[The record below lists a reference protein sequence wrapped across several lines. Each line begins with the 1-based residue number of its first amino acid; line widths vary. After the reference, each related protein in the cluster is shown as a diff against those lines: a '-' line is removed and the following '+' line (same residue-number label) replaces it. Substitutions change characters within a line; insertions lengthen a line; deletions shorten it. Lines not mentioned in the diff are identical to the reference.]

1 MQISAVNAFWFD
13 PNRGDIVKRSFSSS
27 FSLRAD
33 ASRTG
38 NCRNLLTP
46 ASVRREALAERL
58 EKQWHELLLHATI
71 ERDPEKM
78 LRLTAKLDQCKRRVE
93 PVGKRNGNF

>member
-1 MQISAVNAFWFD
+1 M
-13 PNRGDIVKRSFSSS
+13 KRSFSLGAN
-27 FSLRAD
+27 SLMAG

-46 ASVRREALAERL
+46 ARVRREALAERL

-78 LRLTAKLDQCKRRVE
+78 LRLTAKLDQCKRRAE
-93 PVGKRNGNF
+93 PAGKRNGNY

>member
-1 MQISAVNAFWFD
+1 M
-13 PNRGDIVKRSFSSS
+13 KRSFS
-27 FSLRAD
+27 FSLRAA

-46 ASVRREALAERL
+46 ARVRREALEERL

-78 LRLTAKLDQCKRRVE
+78 LRLAPKLDQCKRRVE
-93 PVGKRNGNF
+93 LVGKRNGNF

>member
-1 MQISAVNAFWFD
+1 M
-13 PNRGDIVKRSFSSS
+13 KRSFS
-27 FSLRAD
+27 FSLRAG

-46 ASVRREALAERL
+46 ARVRREALAERL

-78 LRLTAKLDQCKRRVE
+78 LRLAAKLDQCKHRVE
-93 PVGKRNGNF
+93 LGGKRNGNF